1 MTTRKSGDR
10 YWTTEREIEF
20 IDGMGASGKI
30 PRRTLIEGYLAGMDK
45 RKVWNSIDRDV
56 VRDHCIDMLAA

>member
-30 PRRTLIEGYLAGMDK
+30 PRRTLIEGYLAGMEK
-45 RKVWNSIDRDV
+45 RKVWNSIDREWI
-56 VRDHCIDMLAA
+56 RAHCEMLLA